1 MTTKKWRDSSAD
13 GMSGKSDSFFFRNTV
28 ISDHIIYTHTQ
39 QTNYMPRIFMPTPT
53 KGKPKVVSKM
63 KVSTKKKKMKETI
76 NEVNWD
82 FEKKEEKPE
91 VGFKRVSL

>member
-1 MTTKKWRDSSAD
+1 
-13 GMSGKSDSFFFRNTV
+13 
-28 ISDHIIYTHTQ
+28 
-39 QTNYMPRIFMPTPT
+39 MPTPT